1 MNTNDKTQK
10 ETEDA
15 ILKLI
20 DSLIKNSAANN
31 CISMSLGFQALRS
44 FIKTNAHFDESYVE
58 QLRAFTPGNVESVKN

>member
-1 MNTNDKTQK
+1 MNKTQK

-20 DSLIKNSAANN
+20 DCLIENSAANN

-58 QLRAFTPGNVESVKN
+58 QLKAFASVNVEAGRN